1 MREIVLLYLVSRIQ
15 FRVDGEEFSGY
26 FVCVGAE
33 KLKKEGGMKNRDG
46 IQICDYL
53 LKFELRDAFGFFW
66 F

>member
-1 MREIVLLYLVSRIQ
+1 MCYSILYQEFNPGLM
-15 FRVDGEEFSGY
+15 GEEFSGY

-33 KLKKEGGMKNRDG
+33 KLKKEGGMTHRDG

-66 F
+66 FLI